1 MDLDAFFRHNAWALP
16 VLGISIGVG
25 IYFIKTALAK
35 TPVAE
40 PEPPGPSLD
49 NEYMFIELAPG
60 EGANPYDLAALGV
73 LIYEHLRR
81 TVVES
86 HGGSDDRAF
95 VDEYLTKIE
104 AEPSAISLGGGRSA
118 KLRFTLPP
126 DRTGRNHRERT
137 RAALLAS
144 AAQNHDWM
152 NHSLRVAGYEVSDET
167 LSRIRDLASA

>member
-1 MDLDAFFRHNAWALP
+1 MDLDAFFRQNVWVLP

-25 IYFIKTALAK
+25 IHFIKAALTK
-35 TPVAE
+35 TPPVG
-40 PEPPGPSLD
+40 PEPSGPSLD

-60 EGANPYDLAALGV
+60 EGANPYDLASLGV
-73 LIYEHLRR
+73 LIYEQLRR

-86 HGGSDDRAF
+86 HDGSDDRAF
-95 VDEYLTKIE
+95 VDEYLTKIK
-104 AEPSAISLGGGRSA
+104 AEPSAISLSGGRSA

-152 NHSLRVAGYEVSDET
+152 NHSLRIAGYEVSDET
-167 LSRIRDLASA
+167 LSRLRDLGAG